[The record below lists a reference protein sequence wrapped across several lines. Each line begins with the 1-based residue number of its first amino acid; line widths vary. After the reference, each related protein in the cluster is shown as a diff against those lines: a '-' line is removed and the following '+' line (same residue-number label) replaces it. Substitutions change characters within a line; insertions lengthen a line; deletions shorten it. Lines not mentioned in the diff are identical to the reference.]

1 MARKRPTAARLR
13 TLTPLSVDNEAANG
27 ARYWADLPEGARVT
41 AFDAVDETGRSVYVR
56 LNMSQYAGE
65 TAPDIAAMRLLGN
78 RLLEAADQ
86 REKSVARKARSLKRA
101 EEAEAQWAAE
111 IGVHPADLRDALTPK
126 GEDRERAAIVLHA
139 SRDTVERYLPA
150 NYSIR
155 TNLVVEDGRIGIL
168 VAGKDDHGWTLDG
181 YVIPRLASGLIPAY
195 ECDPDTGARLCTF
208 ATDGIACKCPDH
220 TD

>member
-1 MARKRPTAARLR
+1 MSRKRPTAARIR
-13 TLTPLSVDNEAANG
+13 TLTPQVVANEYPNG
-27 ARYWADLPEGARVT
+27 ARRWADLPESAMVT
-41 AFDAVDETGRSVYVR
+41 ALDAVDEDGRSVYVR

-65 TAPDIAAMRLLGN
+65 TKPDIAAMRLLGN

-86 REKSVARKARSLKRA
+86 WEKNEDRRARSLQRA
-101 EEAEAQWAAE
+101 SEQEAEWAAE
-111 IGVHPADLRDALTPK
+111 IGVHPADLVDALTPK
-126 GEDRERAAIVLHA
+126 GEDHERAAIVLHA
-139 SRDTVERYLPA
+139 SRDTVARYLPA

-195 ECDPDTGARLCTF
+195 ECDPDTGARL
-208 ATDGIACKCPDH
+208 PE
-220 TD
+220 